1 MTKPKSAAKRAR
13 KPPTPVAETPA
24 GDPEL
29 AALVRGDAPPY
40 DAGPVFD
47 AVPVLPFVADDDP
60 PARPR
65 RRRSLVLR
73 FGFAFV
79 VGFLLTVGIGV
90 GALYAWGQQY
100 EGRIL
105 PGVSVGGTAL
115 GGLTR
120 EQAEAT
126 IAGAYGS
133 LGTGQ
138 ITLTGPD
145 GDATTISYA

>member
-1 MTKPKSAAKRAR
+1 MTKPKSAAKRAP
-13 KPPTPVAETPA
+13 KPPTPVGETPA

-29 AALVRGDAPPY
+29 AALVRQNAPQGDPELAALVRSDEPPY

-79 VGFLLTVGIGV
+79 VGFLLTV
-90 GALYAWGQQY
+90 
-100 EGRIL
+100 
-105 PGVSVGGTAL
+105 
-115 GGLTR
+115 
-120 EQAEAT
+120 
-126 IAGAYGS
+126 
-133 LGTGQ
+133 
-138 ITLTGPD
+138 
-145 GDATTISYA
+145 